1 MNCSS
6 LGDCTGGA
14 YMVRPANFTG
24 FTSVVS
30 GAPTTALTATE
41 WNAFIDRLI
50 AFALYKAKGNEIGSF
65 SIAYSGARIRD
76 YYNEAVRGLRVLSEF
91 ISQPIPSE
99 HSGSDKFYASY
110 IQQLKNA
117 LNSIQ

>member
-1 MNCSS
+1 MPTPAQIGAISS
-6 LGDCTGGA
+6 T
-14 YMVRPANFTG
+14 Y
-24 FTSVVS
+24 
-30 GAPTTALTATE
+30 
-41 WNAFIDRLI
+41 IDENGVLI

-65 SIAYSGARIRD
+65 SIAYSGARIRN